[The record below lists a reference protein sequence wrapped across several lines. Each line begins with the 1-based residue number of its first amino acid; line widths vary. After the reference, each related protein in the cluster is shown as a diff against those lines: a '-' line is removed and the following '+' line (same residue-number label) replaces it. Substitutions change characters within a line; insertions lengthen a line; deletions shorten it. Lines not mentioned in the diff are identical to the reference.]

1 MEHNILQNGDVL
13 EINLSGRFTF
23 TDNKIFSPII
33 DGITASQYK
42 RVVVDLGL
50 VDFIDS
56 AALGILLLI
65 RDKCEKA
72 STSLTL
78 VNPRGQVKHMFD
90 VSRFNDLFRIE
101 ERE

>member
-23 TDNKIFSPII
+23 ADNKIFSTII
-33 DGITASQYK
+33 DEISASQYK
-42 RVVVDLGL
+42 KVVVDLGL

-65 RDKCEKA
+65 RDKCEKS
-72 STSLTL
+72 STNLSLL
-78 VNPRGQVKHMFD
+78 NPRGQVKHMFD

-101 ERE
+101 QRD